1 MSHLTETTVD
11 TVWRFVVT
19 FLKIVLVLGILAAI
33 FFAWVVWQVSQSMP
47 EVHPVTAPVSWV
59 TRDVVL
65 SAEEPLVRG
74 QLVLTATSVPT
85 EPLQIGVNAGA
96 PSAEPMAPPGAIL
109 AGPTVRIATDVG
121 QGQGQGD
128 CFAPCELHIAP
139 AWSCDPGDCRMVAM
153 FSLGLS
159 VDTIEAFGPVTIGIA
174 GGVTA
179 SLEDGLPPGIQA
191 TLELSSDIAPG
202 AS

>member
-33 FFAWVVWQVSQSMP
+33 FFAWVVWQFSQSMP
-47 EVHPVTAPVSWV
+47 EVHPVPAPVSWV

-65 SAEEPLVRG
+65 SAEEPVVRG
-74 QLVLTATSVPT
+74 QLVLTARSVPT
-85 EPLQIGVNAGA
+85 EPLRIGVNAGA
-96 PSAEPMAPPGAIL
+96 PTAEPMASPGAIL
-109 AGPTVRIATDVG
+109 AGPSVRIATEVG
-121 QGQGQGD
+121 QGQDD
-128 CFAPCELHIAP
+128 CFAPCELQVRP
-139 AWSCDPGDCRMVAM
+139 EWDCDPGDCRLVAT

-159 VDTIEAFGPVTIGIA
+159 VDTAGAFGPVTIGIA
-174 GGVTA
+174 GGITA
-179 SLEDGLPPGIQA
+179 SLEDELPPGIQA
-191 TLELSSDIAPG
+191 TLELVGDVATG